1 MDSSVICCCNNV
13 RSKIIKDHLLDPDF
27 YDSMSELLTEILD
40 NQRQKQIDYEVF
52 LKQTSDVAKQV
63 QLSTKADTPA
73 ALDTNAKKA
82 LYNNLGKNE
91 PLAMLIDE
99 TIRTVKQDGFR
110 GNPAKER
117 MVKAALLPLLGSN
130 VAEVVRIIQIIVMQS
145 EYG

>member
-1 MDSSVICCCNNV
+1 
-13 RSKIIKDHLLDPDF
+13 
-27 YDSMSELLTEILD
+27 
-40 NQRQKQIDYEVF
+40 VF